1 MLERTTY
8 KSDIYIYIYIYI
20 IYIYLYIYISWP
32 TKYTAVYVTF
42 KGQKLRGQL
51 FKRTHKV
58 KEDCMVSYLDLRT
71 GVSTIFL
78 SQIQCPLISMIIL
91 KISEC

>member
-8 KSDIYIYIYIYI
+8 KSAIYIYIYIYI
-20 IYIYLYIYISWP
+20 LYIYISCP

-51 FKRTHKV
+51 FRRTHKV
-58 KEDCMVSYLDLRT
+58 KEDCMVYYMDLCT

-78 SQIQCPLISMIIL
+78 SQIECPLISMIIL

>member
-8 KSDIYIYIYIYI
+8 KSDIYIYTYIYIY
-20 IYIYLYIYISWP
+20 YIYIYISWP

-58 KEDCMVSYLDLRT
+58 KEDCMVSYLDLCT

-78 SQIQCPLISMIIL
+78 SRIQCLLISMIIL

>member
-8 KSDIYIYIYIYI
+8 KSDIYIYIYYIYI
-20 IYIYLYIYISWP
+20 SIYIYISWP

-58 KEDCMVSYLDLRT
+58 KEDCMVSYLDLCT